1 MNRATVYLIA
11 IDSLDFILLTLEM
24 LEIKE
29 WVTDQTTVVCFKSDR
44 DFQLVYFPS
53 NKNTLIIVRVHL
65 TVHIQQ
71 VINRKGT
78 YK

>member
-29 WVTDQTTVVCFKSDR
+29 WETDQTTVVCF
-44 DFQLVYFPS
+44 
-53 NKNTLIIVRVHL
+53 
-65 TVHIQQ
+65 
-71 VINRKGT
+71 
-78 YK
+78 

>member
-29 WVTDQTTVVCFKSDR
+29 WETDQTTVVCFKSDR
-44 DFQLVYFPS
+44 EFQLVCFPF
-53 NKNTLIIVRVHL
+53 
-65 TVHIQQ
+65 
-71 VINRKGT
+71 
-78 YK
+78 